1 MLILRLNNRAD
12 SGEYGAGREV
22 VRHRKCA
29 GGFSLMEV
37 LFAVVILTLGL
48 VFVAANFPVGIM
60 NASKVAESTRNIIDA
75 HNAEVMVELQLG
87 AIVADPCTHQ
97 NYSLD
102 AALDYISNNRH
113 VRLLPKPNVLVD
125 YYPLRVVIDNPEGDT
140 NMGSVVNTSINWL
153 FWSDDK
159 GKLFTDYYLG
169 DIGPI
174 VSPAVDVSDRDV
186 QKKLQMLSSYPTSLP
201 LPEEIEDAIFEV
213 SMERKNSWCVLYRQ
227 VKSNIKEFCFYV
239 FTLRSPPH
247 ARYAM
252 QGDFESTLSVEPRPS
267 DVDRRFPVPW
277 RIDLDLLSTP
287 YWGHPDWPHT
297 AQIQEPFNHDRFI
310 VPEEL
315 ANLLQ
320 TGSILIDRM
329 KGHRFEVV
337 DVYLS
342 DDNNG
347 QWYVRVNPSLELW
360 MTPGPG
366 GGLMEGVMGQFWFFP
381 PPIVRLGDGYSFEG
395 KQPVVKVTRKIM
407 RF

>member
-1 MLILRLNNRAD
+1 MLILKPNNRF
-12 SGEYGAGREV
+12 
-22 VRHRKCA
+22 A

-60 NASKVAESTRNIIDA
+60 NASKVAESTRTIIDA
-75 HNAEVMVELQLG
+75 HNAEVMVELQLE
-87 AIVADPCTHQ
+87 AIQKDPSCDLFDTLIYKGTGRT
-97 NYSLD
+97 N
-102 AALDYISNNRH
+102 

-125 YYPLRVVIDNPEGDT
+125 TPTQLWIDNPEGDT
-140 NMGSVVNTSINWL
+140 SMGSTADGFSTDWL
-153 FWSDDK
+153 FWSETLDQDYTDDH
-159 GKLFTDYYLG
+159 LG
-169 DIGPI
+169 DVGPI
-174 VSPAVDVSDRDV
+174 VSPPVDVSDRDV
-186 QKKLQMLSSYPTSLP
+186 QKKLQMLSSYPDS

-227 VKSNIKEFCFYV
+227 LRPNSKKFCFDV
-239 FTLRSPPH
+239 CTLRSSPN

-252 QGDFESTLSVEPRPS
+252 QYNYFDLMSVEPQGINT
-267 DVDRRFPVPW
+267 DRRFPVPW
-277 RIDLDLLSTP
+277 RIDLEALNTL

-297 AQIQEPFNHDRFI
+297 AEIQDPFNHDRFI

-329 KGHRFEVV
+329 KGHQFEVV

-360 MTPGPG
+360 MTPGG
-366 GGLMEGVMGQFWFFP
+366 GPMEGVMGQFWFFP

>member
-1 MLILRLNNRAD
+1 
-12 SGEYGAGREV
+12 
-22 VRHRKCA
+22 
-29 GGFSLMEV
+29 MEV

-60 NASKVAESTRNIIDA
+60 NASKVAESTRTIIDA
-75 HNAEVMVELQLG
+75 HNAEVMVELQLE
-87 AIVADPCTHQ
+87 AIQKDPSCDLFDTLIYKGTGRT
-97 NYSLD
+97 N
-102 AALDYISNNRH
+102 

-125 YYPLRVVIDNPEGDT
+125 TPTQLWIDNPEGDT
-140 NMGSVVNTSINWL
+140 SMGSTADGFSTDWL
-153 FWSDDK
+153 FWSETLDQDYTDDH
-159 GKLFTDYYLG
+159 LG
-169 DIGPI
+169 DVGPI
-174 VSPAVDVSDRDV
+174 VSPPVDVSDRDV
-186 QKKLQMLSSYPTSLP
+186 QKKLQMLSSYPDS

-227 VKSNIKEFCFYV
+227 LRPNSKKFCFDV
-239 FTLRSPPH
+239 CTLRSSPN

-252 QGDFESTLSVEPRPS
+252 QYNYFDLMSVEPQGINT
-267 DVDRRFPVPW
+267 DRRFPVPW
-277 RIDLDLLSTP
+277 RIDLEALNTL

-297 AQIQEPFNHDRFI
+297 AEIQDPFNHDRFI

-329 KGHRFEVV
+329 KGHQFEVV

-360 MTPGPG
+360 MTPGG
-366 GGLMEGVMGQFWFFP
+366 GPMEGVMGQFWFFP

>member
-1 MLILRLNNRAD
+1 MLILKPNNRF
-12 SGEYGAGREV
+12 
-22 VRHRKCA
+22 A

-60 NASKVAESTRNIIDA
+60 NASKVAESTRTIIDA
-75 HNAEVMVELQLG
+75 HNAEVMVELQLE
-87 AIVADPCTHQ
+87 AIQKDPSCDLFDTLIYKGTGRT
-97 NYSLD
+97 N
-102 AALDYISNNRH
+102 
-113 VRLLPKPNVLVD
+113 VRLLPKPNFLVD
-125 YYPLRVVIDNPEGDT
+125 TPTQLWIDNPEGDT
-140 NMGSVVNTSINWL
+140 SMGSTADGFSTDWL
-153 FWSDDK
+153 FWSETLDQDYTDDH
-159 GKLFTDYYLG
+159 LG
-169 DIGPI
+169 DVGPI
-174 VSPAVDVSDRDV
+174 VSPPVDVSDRDV
-186 QKKLQMLSSYPTSLP
+186 QKKLQMLSSYPDS

-227 VKSNIKEFCFYV
+227 LRPNSKKFCFDV
-239 FTLRSPPH
+239 CTLRSSPN

-252 QGDFESTLSVEPRPS
+252 QYNYFDLMSVEPQGINT
-267 DVDRRFPVPW
+267 DRRFPVPW
-277 RIDLDLLSTP
+277 RIDLEALNTL

-297 AQIQEPFNHDRFI
+297 AEIQDPFNHDRFI

-329 KGHRFEVV
+329 KGHQFEVV

-360 MTPGPG
+360 MTPGG
-366 GGLMEGVMGQFWFFP
+366 GPMEGVMGQFWFFP